1 MAGVL
6 AAIIYAGIATYAVFC
21 FMDWIK
27 MRRRDM
33 VKKVK
38 GKPNEPVECKI
49 HDGVSKQRNRH
60 IDRQSLL

>member
-49 HDGVSKQRNRH
+49 HDGVS
-60 IDRQSLL
+60 